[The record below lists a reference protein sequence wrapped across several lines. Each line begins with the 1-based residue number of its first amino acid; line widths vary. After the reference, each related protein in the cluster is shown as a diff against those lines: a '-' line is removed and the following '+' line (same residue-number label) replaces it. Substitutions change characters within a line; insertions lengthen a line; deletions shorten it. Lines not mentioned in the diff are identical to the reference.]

1 MIHDPNELMA
11 VGFVLVTASYVIVAV
26 GFALWVPELY
36 DTRYR
41 MRGAAVCS
49 TAGRLVTAVIQPIIV
64 FLLAWNGVTGVV
76 WVLAALLVVQA
87 VIFALFA
94 VETRQQSLESL
105 SKDDGTAVV

>member
-1 MIHDPNELMA
+1 
-11 VGFVLVTASYVIVAV
+11 
-26 GFALWVPELY
+26 
-36 DTRYR
+36 
-41 MRGAAVCS
+41 VCS